1 MVTVASAGIGI
12 MEKWNEGIM
21 GSKGTWLSC
30 FSFYSSIPTFHPSL
44 SGDATLLPNRGD
56 NLYALRFCSV

>member
-30 FSFYSSIPTFHPSL
+30 LSFYSSIPTFHPSF
-44 SGDATLLPNRGD
+44 SKDATL
-56 NLYALRFCSV
+56 

>member
-1 MVTVASAGIGI
+1 MPTVGSAGIGI

-30 FSFYSSIPTFHPSL
+30 LSFYSSIPTFHPSF
-44 SGDATLLPNRGD
+44 SKDATASLNRGD
-56 NLYALRFCSV
+56 VYIF